1 MIEGIKH
8 LGESSR
14 GVILHHLLALDAED
28 RYARFGSL
36 IRDEGIRALVARLD
50 FERDLLLGIED
61 SSHLVGLAHIGRSQG
76 VLAELSLS
84 VAAHWRYQGI
94 ARTLFECA
102 ARNVTSQGIANFA
115 CIHGHPATLRI
126 ANKLNLPYSFQ
137 TVDPRVIIKIT
148 IS

>member
-50 FERDLLLGIED
+50 FERDLLLGI
-61 SSHLVGLAHIGRSQG
+61 LVYYTTYSAIGLT
-76 VLAELSLS
+76 V
-84 VAAHWRYQGI
+84 
-94 ARTLFECA
+94 
-102 ARNVTSQGIANFA
+102 
-115 CIHGHPATLRI
+115 
-126 ANKLNLPYSFQ
+126 PYLLL
-137 TVDPRVIIKIT
+137 
-148 IS
+148 